1 MERGDRE
8 TTQGCSAARKDL
20 IILIILGIVVFA
32 LSAFFNVRERIQ
44 QYITDY
50 EFLQLDEIFVV
61 AFIFVV
67 GFAVFAVRRWQ
78 ELKIENRERRNAE
91 AALTAANKK
100 LSLLNSI
107 TRHDII
113 NQLLVLRGFLSQ
125 SLRISQDEQPRRFIL
140 KELEVAERINRQ
152 ILFTKEYQDIGVQA
166 PVWQNAAHVIHKA
179 QLAGGTI
186 TLAIGS
192 ELDTLEILADRLLEK
207 VFFNLVDNAVRH
219 GGEKLSSIRFSAHA
233 TENTLLIFCE
243 DDGCGI
249 PEDEKNRIFEQGYG
263 KNTGYG
269 LFLIR
274 EILSITGITIRETG
288 VPGEGARFEIMVP
301 SGYFRKAE
309 GSAT

>member
-8 TTQGCSAARKDL
+8 TTQGCSGARKDL

-32 LSAFFNVRERIQ
+32 LSAFFNIAERVQ
-44 QYITDY
+44 QYLITY
-50 EFLQLDEIFVV
+50 EYLQFDEIFVV

-100 LSLLNSI
+100 LGLLNSI

-113 NQLLVLRGFLSQ
+113 NQIMILRGFLQQ
-125 SLRISQDEQPRRFIL
+125 SLKITRDDQPRRFIL

-166 PVWQNAAHVIHKA
+166 PVWQNVAQVIRTA
-179 QLAGGTI
+179 QQAGWTI
-186 TLAIGS
+186 PLTIGS
-192 ELDTLEILADRLLEK
+192 ELETREILADRLLEK
-207 VFFNLVDNAVRH
+207 AFFNLMDNAMRH
-219 GGEKLSSIRFSAHA
+219 GGEKLSALQFSAHE
-233 TENTLLIFCE
+233 TDNSLLIFCE

-249 PEDEKNRIFEQGYG
+249 PEDEKNRIFEQGIG

-288 VPGEGARFEIMVP
+288 IPGEGARFEIMVP
-301 SGYFRKAE
+301 YGYFRKTEAP
-309 GSAT
+309 AM